1 MNIKVKDLM
10 SGRVVLARPHDT
22 VEHVRG
28 VLKRNRIHA
37 IPVVDADGAPAG
49 MVSTADLAEDLKPGT
64 PVSGVMTEKV
74 YVVPQY
80 EDVAIAARMMRNH
93 RIHHLVVTHE
103 KQVVGILS
111 SLDLL
116 KLVEDH
122 RFVMKGAPTT
132 PSRKAGRRTGESTS

>member
-22 VEHVRG
+22 VERLRG

-37 IPVVDADGAPAG
+37 IPVVDAGGAPAG
-49 MVSTADLAEDLKPGT
+49 MVSSADLADDLKAGT

-80 EDVAIAARMMRNH
+80 EDVAIAARIMRNH

-103 KQVVGILS
+103 NQVVGILS

-122 RFVMKGAPTT
+122 RFAMKRAPTASSRKGAK
-132 PSRKAGRRTGESTS
+132 RE

>member
-22 VEHVRG
+22 VEHLRG
-28 VLKRNRIHA
+28 VIKRNRIHA

-49 MVSTADLAEDLKPGT
+49 MVSSADLAGDLKGGT

-74 YVVPQY
+74 YVVAQY

-122 RFVMKGAPTT
+122 RFAMKGAPTAS
-132 PSRKAGRRTGESTS
+132 SRKGAKRE

>member
-22 VEHVRG
+22 VERIRG

-37 IPVVDADGAPAG
+37 IPVVDSTCAPAG
-49 MVSTADLAEDLKPGT
+49 MVSTADLADDLKPGT
-64 PVSGVMTEKV
+64 PVSGIMTEKV
-74 YVVPQY
+74 FVVPQY
-80 EDVAIAARMMRNH
+80 EDVAIAARMMRKH

-116 KLVEDH
+116 KLVENH
-122 RFVMKGAPTT
+122 RFVMKGPPTVS
-132 PSRKAGRRTGESTS
+132 SRKSAKRTHEGAS

>member
-22 VEHVRG
+22 VERLRG

-37 IPVVDADGAPAG
+37 IPVVDAEGEPAG
-49 MVSTADLAEDLKPGT
+49 MVSTADLADDLKQGT
-64 PVSGVMTEKV
+64 PVSGVMSTKV

-80 EDVAIAARMMRNH
+80 EDVAIAARMMRNQ

-111 SLDLL
+111 SFDLL

-122 RFVMKGAPTT
+122 RFVMKDPPTVSTRKGA
-132 PSRKAGRRTGESTS
+132 RRAGGRLP

>member
-22 VEHVRG
+22 VERIRG

-37 IPVVDADGAPAG
+37 LPVVAADGTPAG
-49 MVSTADLAEDLKPGT
+49 MVSTADLAVDLKPST
-64 PVSGVMTEKV
+64 PVSGIMTEKV

-80 EDVAIAARMMRNH
+80 EDAAIAARMMRNH

-103 KQVVGILS
+103 QQVVGILS
-111 SLDLL
+111 SFDLL
-116 KLVEDH
+116 KLVETH
-122 RFVMKGAPTT
+122 RFVMKGAPTA
-132 PSRKAGRRTGESTS
+132 SLRKGAGRE